1 LGIVRTK
8 SATAHSILL
17 ETTAHFTAPF
27 RFDFGFLMSHAGRDG
42 LRNDAIF

>member
-1 LGIVRTK
+1 LRIVRTK

-27 RFDFGFLMSHAGRDG
+27 RFDFGFLMRHTGRDG